1 MVPSSIEKEKR
12 KKKDSIGPASVC
24 ENEGREEGIS
34 VRFNL
39 FSDRSVL
46 GSGQISR
53 EGSSELSRGWWGKK
67 GRDVLY
73 GKTGTAPTSR
83 RQRGKGR
90 SKRDFMSRNSPPGA
104 PRLCSIL
111 SSWCP
116 PTRRTKQNNY
126 SNFFPSTYIH
136 LTYLSLLLF
145 PLSSSGDKFVVDVFV
160 PVYTSRNRNSAA
172 TRKCLAFLRPV
183 QSPED
188 VILSPLFRT
197 RNAYRYDTRRAWTP
211 VVIDVFGEEE
221 KCDCNLS
228 FFPDDSPLEEL
239 LSHGASR
246 SLPFCLRFAID
257 LPSFPFDTTY
267 ISSLFQ
273 LFEKVFNLSV
283 DEREEKK
290 SIDFCNSINET
301 DGSARSDTV
310 ERNRHRLCS
319 SFLFRFPSSIVASIH
334 PPFIA
339 VIREPDVSKTFPIL
353 FFYFTNY
360 RQFRSHRID

>member
-1 MVPSSIEKEKR
+1 MFHPVIMMS
-12 KKKDSIGPASVC
+12 
-24 ENEGREEGIS
+24 
-34 VRFNL
+34 
-39 FSDRSVL
+39 
-46 GSGQISR
+46 
-53 EGSSELSRGWWGKK
+53 
-67 GRDVLY
+67 
-73 GKTGTAPTSR
+73 TS
-83 RQRGKGR
+83 
-90 SKRDFMSRNSPPGA
+90 P
-104 PRLCSIL
+104 
-111 SSWCP
+111 
-116 PTRRTKQNNY
+116 
-126 SNFFPSTYIH
+126 
-136 LTYLSLLLF
+136 LLF

-267 ISSLFQ
+267 LTIISIIREDFQ
-273 LFEKVFNLSV
+273 FV
-283 DEREEKK
+283 RRRKK
-290 SIDFCNSINET
+290 NPSIF
-301 DGSARSDTV
+301 
-310 ERNRHRLCS
+310 
-319 SFLFRFPSSIVASIH
+319 
-334 PPFIA
+334 
-339 VIREPDVSKTFPIL
+339 VIR
-353 FFYFTNY
+353 
-360 RQFRSHRID
+360 

>member
-1 MVPSSIEKEKR
+1 MKTKGGRKGYRWDSICSRTDRFSARDKFRGKDRASCREADEERRAGTFYTGKRAQPRHLDANVEKGGRSGILCPVTLPREPHVYVPSCHH
-12 KKKDSIGPASVC
+12 DVHLHA
-24 ENEGREEGIS
+24 
-34 VRFNL
+34 
-39 FSDRSVL
+39 
-46 GSGQISR
+46 GQN
-53 EGSSELSRGWWGKK
+53 
-67 GRDVLY
+67 
-73 GKTGTAPTSR
+73 KTTIPTSFR
-83 RQRGKGR
+83 RRIYT
-90 SKRDFMSRNSPPGA
+90 SPISP
-104 PRLCSIL
+104 
-111 SSWCP
+111 
-116 PTRRTKQNNY
+116 
-126 SNFFPSTYIH
+126 
-136 LTYLSLLLF
+136 LLF

-267 ISSLFQ
+267 LTIISIIREDFQ
-273 LFEKVFNLSV
+273 FV
-283 DEREEKK
+283 RRRARGKK
-290 SIDFCNSINET
+290 NPSIFVIRFPINET
-301 DGSARSDTV
+301 DRSVRWTQ
-310 ERNRHRLCS
+310 L
-319 SFLFRFPSSIVASIH
+319 
-334 PPFIA
+334 PPFMLL
-339 VIREPDVSKTFPIL
+339 VSVSFPFVHCRLYSPSFYRRYTRTWCFENVSYPPLL
-353 FFYFTNY
+353 F
-360 RQFRSHRID
+360 H

>member
-1 MVPSSIEKEKR
+1 MEKGGRSGILCPVTLPREPHVYVPSCHH
-12 KKKDSIGPASVC
+12 DVHLHA
-24 ENEGREEGIS
+24 
-34 VRFNL
+34 
-39 FSDRSVL
+39 
-46 GSGQISR
+46 GQN
-53 EGSSELSRGWWGKK
+53 
-67 GRDVLY
+67 
-73 GKTGTAPTSR
+73 KTTIPTSFR
-83 RQRGKGR
+83 RRIYT
-90 SKRDFMSRNSPPGA
+90 SPISPL
-104 PRLCSIL
+104 P
-111 SSWCP
+111 
-116 PTRRTKQNNY
+116 
-126 SNFFPSTYIH
+126 
-136 LTYLSLLLF
+136 F

-267 ISSLFQ
+267 ISPLFQ

-310 ERNRHRLCS
+310 ERNCHRLCS

-353 FFYFTNY
+353 FFYSINY
-360 RQFRSHRID
+360 RQFRSHRIDYKFIDSFIFPMIHSQNFKQ